1 MGKMTVIIMIL
12 TVITKIFG
20 FVRESVM
27 AAVIG
32 AGEIKSIYVTS
43 TTIPDIMMYTV
54 VAGIV
59 SAYIP
64 IYTKVKN
71 DRGDEKAD
79 LFTSNLINVLMA
91 CGIIVF
97 VLIVLFAGSIA
108 KIFSPK
114 LSGSSLEMAISWT
127 RIMSVSIFTFLY
139 SSVMRGYLNAK
150 GNFIDPVIS
159 GLILNVIIISSTIMT
174 GTFNNPY
181 ILIIGTLI
189 ANVLQ
194 FIRFPFASR
203 KRGFKYSLKINFAD
217 PDINR
222 MILIMIP
229 VIISSA
235 ANKISLLVDKSM
247 ASAYVGIDGVAKVF
261 YTENMLDFIV
271 EVITLTIA
279 TITFPE
285 IANFAHSKKLDKMK
299 EKLSSSA
306 ILTMALVIPATFGL
320 MALANPIIKLAYER
334 HAFTSVD
341 TSIVASLI
349 VSYGPYIIFIS
360 FMRILS
366 NAFYAIGDS
375 RSPLIIILIQQVI
388 NFVLNIILVKQ
399 YGIDGLAYA
408 TSISTAVASIIISVV
423 YYIKFDKF
431 DYKESL
437 SSLIKIVL
445 SSFIMAAIA
454 YSLHFKVMA
463 GFNLIISLAISII
476 IPGIIYLILIY
487 FANVKEIQK
496 FINIAKTRVGFGR
509 RNNEW

>member
-1 MGKMTVIIMIL
+1 
-12 TVITKIFG
+12 
-20 FVRESVM
+20 
-27 AAVIG
+27 
-32 AGEIKSIYVTS
+32 
-43 TTIPDIMMYTV
+43 
-54 VAGIV
+54 
-59 SAYIP
+59 
-64 IYTKVKN
+64 
-71 DRGDEKAD
+71 
-79 LFTSNLINVLMA
+79 
-91 CGIIVF
+91 
-97 VLIVLFAGSIA
+97 
-108 KIFSPK
+108 
-114 LSGSSLEMAISWT
+114 
-127 RIMSVSIFTFLY
+127 
-139 SSVMRGYLNAK
+139 
-150 GNFIDPVIS
+150 
-159 GLILNVIIISSTIMT
+159 
-174 GTFNNPY
+174 
-181 ILIIGTLI
+181 
-189 ANVLQ
+189 
-194 FIRFPFASR
+194 
-203 KRGFKYSLKINFAD
+203 
-217 PDINR
+217 
-222 MILIMIP
+222 MIP

-334 HAFTSVD
+334 HAFTAVD
-341 TSIVASLI
+341 TNIVSSLI

-375 RSPLIIILIQQVI
+375 KSPLIIILIQQVI

-445 SSFIMAAIA
+445 SSFLMAAIA
-454 YSLHFKVMA
+454 YILHFKVMA